1 MTFNIGG
8 MMGNV
13 VIEYSNQIIIM
24 FIPSSDGY
32 NFESYEYDD
41 LNAVYQM
48 NINDYGTD
56 YGTIKINS
64 DMICIMFSIFTDD
77 EYVTRIRCKDC
88 DRVIRDLAAG
98 KFTGCLDCY
107 KVTVEEQEYLENV
120 IS

>member
-1 MTFNIGG
+1 MTFDIGG

-13 VIEYSNQIIIM
+13 VIEYSNQIIVM

-48 NINDYGTD
+48 NINDYGT
-56 YGTIKINS
+56 INIDS
-64 DMICIMFSIFTDD
+64 DMIRIMFSIFGDD

-88 DRVIRDLAAG
+88 DRIIRDLAAG
-98 KFTGCLDCY
+98 KFTRCLDCH